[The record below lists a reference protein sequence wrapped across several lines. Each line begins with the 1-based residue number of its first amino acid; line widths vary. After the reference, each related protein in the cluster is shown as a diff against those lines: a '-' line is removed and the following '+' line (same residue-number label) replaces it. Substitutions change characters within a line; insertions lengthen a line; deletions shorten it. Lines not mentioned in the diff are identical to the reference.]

1 MNNAQCICQER
12 QARHSGASQS
22 ARIGCVGGIVLSLV
36 WMVVLRYG
44 AGVMAWLTI
53 LMANFGMTACTM
65 LAYEKAS
72 GLHLRLCRWR
82 PARTSLLDDICGKGM

>member
-1 MNNAQCICQER
+1 M
-12 QARHSGASQS
+12 
-22 ARIGCVGGIVLSLV
+22 GGIVLSLV

-53 LMANFGMTACTM
+53 LMANLGMIACTM

-72 GLHLRLCRWR
+72 GPHFRVCRWGMPGFSVEH
-82 PARTSLLDDICGKGM
+82 PAWMCTLVHANGCTFDWWTGI